1 MIDALTEGARSFGLE
16 AFLRIRTASSTRLW
30 RAICPAL
37 LAAVALGSVL
47 ASEGIRAQ
55 EMRSA
60 FRPCI
65 DPDNLPFAN
74 SKGEGFENRIA
85 ELFAQKLGLPVKS
98 YAFPQRMNFIR
109 NTLRY
114 KLPGEDFRCDIVMS
128 VPAGYDQVS
137 ATTPYYRSTYALVY
151 PKGKGLDQVRT
162 GADLAALPQDIRSQL
177 KIGMFDKSPASAWLV
192 KHGLEAQARPYLMLS
207 PDPDR
212 YPGEIIE
219 KDLAQGKIDVAIVW
233 GPIAGY
239 YAKRVHDVEMV
250 VIPLRSEPGVK
261 FDYEIAMGVRF
272 GEPEWK
278 ASVQKLIGEN
288 QEAITSILREYNV
301 PLVNER
307 GEPID

>member
-1 MIDALTEGARSFGLE
+1 MTICRAALPVLV
-16 AFLRIRTASSTRLW
+16 
-30 RAICPAL
+30 
-37 LAAVALGSVL
+37 LAVTLGSE
-47 ASEGIRAQ
+47 SIGAQ
-55 EMRSA
+55 EMRTA

-65 DPDNLPFAN
+65 DPGNLPFSN
-74 SKGEGFENRIA
+74 IQGEGFENRIA
-85 ELFAQKLGLPVKS
+85 ELFAQKLGLPVKN

-114 KLPGEDFRCDIVMS
+114 KLPGEDFRCDVVMS

-162 GADLAALPQDIRSQL
+162 GADLVALPSELRSKL
-177 KIGMFDKSPASAWLV
+177 RIGIYDKSPASAWLV
-192 KHGLEAQARPYLMLS
+192 KHGLEAQARPYAMMS
-207 PDPDR
+207 PDPEQ

-219 KDLAQGKIDVAIVW
+219 RDLAQGKIDVAIVW

-239 YAKRVHDVEMV
+239 FAKRVRNLELA

-261 FDYEIAMGVRF
+261 FDYEIAMGVRH

-278 ASVQKLIGEN
+278 ASVQKLIAEN
-288 QEAITSILREYNV
+288 QASITAILREYNV
-301 PLVNER
+301 PLMNER

>member
-1 MIDALTEGARSFGLE
+1 MIADVARGARSLCTKSFF
-16 AFLRIRTASSTRLW
+16 AAQAASPASRC
-30 RAICPAL
+30 RAIF
-37 LAAVALGSVL
+37 LAPVL
-47 ASEGIRAQ
+47 AVTLASGSISAQ
-55 EMRSA
+55 EARAA

-65 DPDNLPFAN
+65 DPSNLPFAN
-74 SKGEGFENRIA
+74 IEGEGFENRIA

-114 KLPGEDFRCDIVMS
+114 RLPGEDFRCDIVMS

-162 GADLAALPQDIRSQL
+162 GADLAALPSSLRNQL
-177 KIGMFDKSPASAWLV
+177 KIGIHDKSPASAWLL
-192 KHGLEAQARPYLMLS
+192 KHGLEEQARPYAMLS
-207 PDPDR
+207 PNPDQ

-219 KDLAQGKIDVAIVW
+219 KELAQGKIDAAVVW

-239 YAKRVHDVEMV
+239 YAKRVRNVELA

-261 FDYEIAMGVRF
+261 FDYAIAMGVRQ

-278 ASVQKLIGEN
+278 AGVQKLIDEN
-288 QEAITSILREYNV
+288 QAAITAILREYGV
-301 PLVNER
+301 PLANER

>member
-1 MIDALTEGARSFGLE
+1 MIDGIAGARPRRPTALHAATLSTICR
-16 AFLRIRTASSTRLW
+16 AVFL
-30 RAICPAL
+30 AL
-37 LAAVALGSVL
+37 AL
-47 ASEGIRAQ
+47 ASGNLGAEETRT
-55 EMRSA
+55 A

-65 DPDNLPFAN
+65 DPGNLPFAN
-74 SKGEGFENRIA
+74 LQGEGFENRIA
-85 ELFAQKLGLPVKS
+85 ELFARKLGLPVKN

-114 KLPGEDFRCDIVMS
+114 KLPGEDFRCDIVMG

-137 ATTPYYRSTYALVY
+137 ATSPYYRSTYALVY
-151 PKGKGLDQVRT
+151 PKGKGLDQVRS
-162 GADLAALPQDIRSQL
+162 GADLVALPPEVRSKL
-177 KIGMFDKSPASAWLV
+177 KIGMYDKSPASAWLV
-192 KHGLEAQARPYLMLS
+192 KHGLEAQARPYAMMS
-207 PDPDR
+207 PDPEQ

-239 YAKRVHDVEMV
+239 YAKRVRSPELA

-261 FDYEIAMGVRF
+261 FDYEIAMGVRY

-278 ASVQKLIGEN
+278 ATVQKLITEN
-288 QEAITSILREYNV
+288 QGAITAILREYSV
-301 PLVNER
+301 PLMNDR